1 MPRSYSP
8 WWCTWSTGHAVTS
21 AVSSHSGN
29 FGDHRTSVVVST
41 GYVVGCATVG
51 LFVYVEIGRYRSC
64 SILPEVWCTPVVTV
78 AASVSGLTTVTIL
91 YNYVGLS
98 SMAGSST
105 SLALA
110 DDGMSVCRSVGVM
123 YSGRPS

>member
-1 MPRSYSP
+1 MP
-8 WWCTWSTGHAVTS
+8 
-21 AVSSHSGN
+21 SHSGN
-29 FGDHRTSVVVST
+29 FSGHRTSVVVST

-51 LFVYVEIGRYRSC
+51 LFVYAEVERYRSC

-78 AASVSGLTTVTIL
+78 AASVSGLATVTIL

-98 SMAGSST
+98 SMTGSST

-110 DDGMSVCRSVGVM
+110 DNGTSVKRSVGDM
-123 YSGRPS
+123 YGGRPS

>member
-1 MPRSYSP
+1 M
-8 WWCTWSTGHAVTS
+8 TS

-29 FGDHRTSVVVST
+29 FGDHRTSVVVPS
-41 GYVVGCATVG
+41 GYTVGCATVG

-64 SILPEVWCTPVVTV
+64 SILPEVCCTPVVTV
-78 AASVSGLTTVTIL
+78 AASVSGLATLTIL
-91 YNYVGLS
+91 YNYVGLP

-105 SLALA
+105 SLVLA
-110 DDGMSVCRSVGVM
+110 DNGIPVKRPVGVM